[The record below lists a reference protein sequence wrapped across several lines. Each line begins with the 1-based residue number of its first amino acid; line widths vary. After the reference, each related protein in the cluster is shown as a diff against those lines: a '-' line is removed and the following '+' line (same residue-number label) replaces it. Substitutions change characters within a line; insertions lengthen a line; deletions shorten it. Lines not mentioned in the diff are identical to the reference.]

1 MKHQIAQIL
10 NREIVA
16 DDTMAKLVRIM
27 CIVASLFVLSL
38 SLWKL
43 LRLDL
48 SEAQLFFG
56 VLLAP
61 ITPMLLL
68 ILGLVLP
75 GAIAPK
81 SV

>member
-1 MKHQIAQIL
+1 
-10 NREIVA
+10 
-16 DDTMAKLVRIM
+16 M

-48 SEAQLFFG
+48 TESQLFFG
-56 VLLAP
+56 VLVAP
-61 ITPMLLL
+61 ITPMLLI

-75 GAIAPK
+75 GAVAHK
-81 SV
+81 SNA